1 MLISSSSSAVQLAI
15 GIVFSYVLSFAVGR
29 VFVKFAD
36 TFSNRESFARLFPL
50 VSSATCLIIAV
61 VKSSLAL
68 SLGLVGA
75 LSIVRFRTAIKDP
88 EELIYLFISIAIGLA
103 CGASQFSSALTGF
116 VLIMLGASLLKTRS
130 SKMRNKNSIRLSI
143 GNFPASALTKIATV
157 ATENSRKAELL
168 TFVVDES
175 SDGNSGS
182 ASFSLVLSDIDAID
196 SIRSSIQSI
205 APKASLSFAEL
216 TSI

>member
-1 MLISSSSSAVQLAI
+1 LLSSSSSAVQLAI
-15 GIVFSYVLSFAVGR
+15 GIVFSYVLSVAVGR

-205 APKASLSFAEL
+205 APKASLSFAEI

>member
-1 MLISSSSSAVQLAI
+1 MVSSSSSAVQLAL

-29 VFVKFAD
+29 AYVKFSD
-36 TFSNRESFARLFPL
+36 TFSNRESFSRLFPL
-50 VSSATCLIIAV
+50 ISSATCLIIAV

-103 CGASQFSSALTGF
+103 CGASQFTSALTGF
-116 VLIMLGASLLKTRS
+116 VLIMLGAFLLKMRS
-130 SKMRNKNSIRLSI
+130 SNLRNINSIRLNV
-143 GNFPASALTKIATV
+143 GNFPVSALKNIATV
-157 ATENSRKAELL
+157 ATEHSSKSELL
-168 TFVVDES
+168 TFVVDNSE
-175 SDGNSGS
+175 DGNTGS
-182 ASFSLVLSDIDAID
+182 ASFSLVLPNIDSID
-196 SIRSSIQSI
+196 SIRSDILRI
-205 APKASLSFAEL
+205 APGAYLSFAEI

>member
-1 MLISSSSSAVQLAI
+1 MLSSSSSAVQLAI
-15 GIVFSYVLSFAVGR
+15 GIVFSYVLSVAVGR

-205 APKASLSFAEL
+205 APKASLSFAEI